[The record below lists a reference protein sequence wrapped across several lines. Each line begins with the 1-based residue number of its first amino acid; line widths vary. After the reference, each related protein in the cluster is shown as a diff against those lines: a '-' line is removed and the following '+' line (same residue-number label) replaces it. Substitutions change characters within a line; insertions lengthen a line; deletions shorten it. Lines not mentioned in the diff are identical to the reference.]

1 VVKLPSAGQEEKQS
15 RLLKL
20 ELAIAKLVV
29 ERTSKYEV
37 DYELLRG
44 QTIS

>member
-1 VVKLPSAGQEEKQS
+1 MVKLPSAGQEEKQS
-15 RLLKL
+15 RRLKL